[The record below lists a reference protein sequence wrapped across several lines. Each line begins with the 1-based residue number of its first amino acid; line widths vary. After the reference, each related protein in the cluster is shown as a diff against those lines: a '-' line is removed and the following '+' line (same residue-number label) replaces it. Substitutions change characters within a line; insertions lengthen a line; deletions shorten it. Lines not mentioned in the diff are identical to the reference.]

1 MNKKLF
7 NILRTLIAVAVSFI
21 IAFIIV
27 SLVSERP
34 FESLGLFLFGPLRS
48 IRYLG
53 NVGELSIPLVFSGL
67 ATAILFQS
75 KLFNLGSE
83 GIFYISG
90 LTAAFIAINPNFSS
104 PVVHPALSI
113 LTGAVVGIFAG
124 LIPGFIKAKWGGS
137 ELVSSLML
145 NSILAGVGLY
155 ILNRTMRDESI
166 NEIASRRIA
175 QTALLPRIVPG
186 TRIHLGILV
195 CILCVVAVHWFFR
208 HHKWGYL
215 LKLFGVNRRYIE
227 YTGYSSFTLILL
239 AHGLAGA
246 LAGLGG
252 SIEILGMHDR
262 FRWTS
267 LPGLGFDG
275 ALVAMLARN
284 NPLAVMGSALF
295 IAYIRTGAEI
305 MSRLGDVPAEM
316 VSIIQAVVILLISA
330 ERFLY
335 GVEQRRLLKAAG
347 V

>member
-53 NVGELSIPLVFSGL
+53 NVGELAIPLVFSGL

-90 LTAAFIAINPNFSS
+90 LTAAFVAINPNFSS
-104 PVVHPALSI
+104 PIVHPALSI
-113 LTGAVVGIFAG
+113 LTGIGVGIFAG

-155 ILNRTMRDESI
+155 ILNTTMRDESI

-208 HHKWGYL
+208 YHKWGYL

-275 ALVAMLARN
+275 ALAAMLARN

>member
-1 MNKKLF
+1 MNKKPF
-7 NILRTLIAVAVSFI
+7 NTLRTLLAVAISLVT
-21 IAFIIV
+21 AFIII
-27 SLVSERP
+27 SLVSDRP
-34 FESLGLFLFGPLRS
+34 LQSLGLFLLGPLRS
-48 IRYLG
+48 MRYFG
-53 NVGELSIPLVFSGL
+53 NVGELAIPLVFSGL

-104 PVVHPALSI
+104 PIIHPLLSI
-113 LTGAVVGIFAG
+113 LAGIAVGILMG

-145 NSILAGVGLY
+145 NSILAGAGLY
-155 ILNRTMRDESI
+155 MLNQTMRDENI
-166 NEIASRRIA
+166 NEIASRRMA
-175 QTALLPRIVPG
+175 ESALLPRILPG
-186 TRIHLGILV
+186 TRIHFGIVICIACAVLV
-195 CILCVVAVHWFFR
+195 YCFFR
-208 HHKWGYL
+208 YHKWGYL
-215 LKLFGVNRRYIE
+215 LKLFGVNRKYIE
-227 YTGYSSFTLILL
+227 YTGYSSFTLIML
-239 AHGLAGA
+239 AHGLSGA

-252 SIEILGMHDR
+252 SVEILGMHDR

-284 NPLAVMGSALF
+284 NPPAVLGAALF

-305 MSRLGDVPAEM
+305 MSRLSDVPAEM
-316 VSIIQAVVILLISA
+316 VSIIQAIVILLISA

-335 GVEQRRLLKAAG
+335 AMEQRRLLKAAG
-347 V
+347 I

>member
-1 MNKKLF
+1 MNKELF

-53 NVGELSIPLVFSGL
+53 NVGELAIPLVFSGL

-155 ILNRTMRDESI
+155 ILNTTMRDESI

-239 AHGLAGA
+239 AHGLAGT